1 MYLNIELDENRQLS
15 TPGCRLTGE
24 PPDGVTVISFRCTIE
39 EKFNDNEIL
48 VLRTN
53 LIDSTGIN
61 PDRVVSYITGRKK
74 TNFVS
79 FVPPVPISY
88 KINTTDLSDGVFEL
102 FKLGSNEEIEMI
114 SGALTVQIRC
124 K

>member
-1 MYLNIELDENRQLS
+1 MYFNIELDENRQLA
-15 TPGCRLTGE
+15 TPGCRLTGD
-24 PPDGVTVISFRCTIE
+24 PPYGVTVISFRCKIE
-39 EKFNDNEIL
+39 EKFTDDEIL

-79 FVPPVPISY
+79 FVPPVPIMY
-88 KINTTDLSDGVFEL
+88 KMNTTDLSDGVFEL
-102 FKLGSNEEIEMI
+102 FKLGSNEELEMI
-114 SGALTVQIRC
+114 SGAITVRIRC